1 MMHKNEKNLTQIN
14 FIYKKIL
21 RVYPFLLK
29 KQRDIFKKKSR
40 NTINKF
46 KKNNLIAEET
56 VKELLSFLAGNGHAD
71 IREWRKPDR
80 NFMRK
85 VKPQRMPY
93 FEFRNRILYIKIP
106 SWLIWL
112 GRIDRKLNTFC
123 QKNIK
128 NYDAIIIDVRENR
141 GGASKIAHGF
151 AGIFFRIPVIYGKFV
166 KRKSNGNLTTRIDK
180 LKPNK
185 KFFIDKPIVILISR
199 KCFSSN
205 ELFLAPFK
213 ISKRAVLIGE
223 PTAGGS
229 ANPTSKI
236 VKLSEKKFIV
246 RIPTWRFFL
255 KGKKQPIEKTKIY
268 PDILYKGKN
277 IEKFAEKYLLK
288 IIKRKSSY

>member
-1 MMHKNEKNLTQIN
+1 
-14 FIYKKIL
+14 
-21 RVYPFLLK
+21 
-29 KQRDIFKKKSR
+29 
-40 NTINKF
+40 
-46 KKNNLIAEET
+46 
-56 VKELLSFLAGNGHAD
+56 LSFLAGNGHAD
-71 IREWRKPDR
+71 IKEYHKPDR
-80 NFMRK
+80 NFMRR
-85 VKPQRMPY
+85 VKPKRMPS
-93 FEFRNRILYIKIP
+93 FEMKNRILYIKIP
-106 SWLIWL
+106 SWLMWL
-112 GRIDRKLNTFC
+112 GRIDKKLNGFC
-123 QKNIK
+123 RKNIK
-128 NYDAIIIDVRENR
+128 KYDAIIIDVRENQ

-151 AGIFFRIPVIYGKFV
+151 AGIFFKNPVIYGKFV
-166 KRKSNGNLTTRIDK
+166 RRKSNGNLITRTDK
-180 LKPNK
+180 LKPNNK
-185 KFFIDKPIVILISR
+185 IFIDKPIAILISR

-229 ANPTSKI
+229 ANPISKI